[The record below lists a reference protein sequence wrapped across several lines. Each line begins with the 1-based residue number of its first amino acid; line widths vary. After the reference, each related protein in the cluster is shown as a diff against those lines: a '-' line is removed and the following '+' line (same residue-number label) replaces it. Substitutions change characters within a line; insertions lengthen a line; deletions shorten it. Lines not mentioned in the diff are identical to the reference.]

1 MTASNQI
8 SFYIPRMYTNYTVDD
23 IIYMFRLMYIG
34 DVRRVDFI
42 QLESNDRSN
51 PLNNYQSAFIHME
64 CLYFTNVADAIYETV
79 FTDDDHYKLWVG
91 QDEFWWLMKTINP
104 VADTHLNIHQV
115 AENARLLEKKVADQ
129 EATIKLQAEQ
139 LNRLQNAVE
148 RVVSKFDELINIE
161 SDKTFAAALD
171 DLYYGIRSP
180 DKYLWLTEDAKDNE
194 DNESIVTY
202 TDMPSLVDQS
212 DLIVLNPDYMSDNM
226 SVSTHDS
233 MPPLLHPSDLNDD
246 DSDDSAQAR
255 INFSRDLCDN
265 S

>member
-1 MTASNQI
+1 MTASNNLSI
-8 SFYIPRMYTNYTVDD
+8 YIPRMYTNYTVED

-42 QLESNDRSN
+42 QLESNDISN
-51 PLNNYQSAFIHME
+51 PLNNFQSAFIHMD
-64 CLYFTNVADAIYETV
+64 CFYLTNVADNIQQTV

-91 QDEFWWLMKTINP
+91 QGEFWWLMKTINP

-129 EATIKLQAEQ
+129 EAIIKRQSEQ
-139 LNRLQNAVE
+139 LDRLQNV
-148 RVVSKFDELINIE
+148 VDHIVSKFDEVINID

-171 DLYYGIRSP
+171 DLYYGIRRP
-180 DKYLWLTEDAKDNE
+180 DKYMWLTEDDDEPDDK
-194 DNESIVTY
+194 SSTTY
-202 TDMPSLVDQS
+202 TDMPSLVDQT
-212 DLIVLNPDYMSDNM
+212 DLAVLNPDNMSDST
-226 SVSTHDS
+226 SVSSNDS
-233 MPPLLHPSDLNDD
+233 MPPLLNPADLND

>member
-1 MTASNQI
+1 
-8 SFYIPRMYTNYTVDD
+8 
-23 IIYMFRLMYIG
+23 MYIG

-42 QLESNDRSN
+42 QLEANDISN
-51 PLNNYQSAFIHME
+51 PLNNFQSAFIHMD
-64 CLYFTNVADAIYETV
+64 CFYLTNVADNIQQTV

-91 QDEFWWLMKTINP
+91 QGEFWWLMKTINP

-129 EATIKLQAEQ
+129 EAIIKRQAEQ
-139 LNRLQNAVE
+139 LDRLQNAVDHI
-148 RVVSKFDELINIE
+148 VSKFDEVINID

-171 DLYYGIRSP
+171 DLYYGIRRP
-180 DKYLWLTEDAKDNE
+180 DKYMWLTEDDDEQDDK
-194 DNESIVTY
+194 SSTTY
-202 TDMPSLVDQS
+202 TDMPSLVDQT
-212 DLIVLNPDYMSDNM
+212 DLAVLNPDNMSDST
-226 SVSTHDS
+226 SVSSNDS
-233 MPPLLHPSDLNDD
+233 MPPLLNPADLNED

>member
-1 MTASNQI
+1 
-8 SFYIPRMYTNYTVDD
+8 
-23 IIYMFRLMYIG
+23 MYIG

-42 QLESNDRSN
+42 QLESNDLSN
-51 PLNNYQSAFIHME
+51 PLNNFQSAFIHMD

-129 EATIKLQAEQ
+129 EAIIKTQSEQ
-139 LNRLQNAVE
+139 LNRLQNIVDQ
-148 RVVSKFDELINIE
+148 VVSKFDELINIE

-180 DKYLWLTEDAKDNE
+180 DKYLWLTEDATDKE
-194 DNESIVTY
+194 DNESIATY
-202 TDMPSLVDQS
+202 TDMPSLVCTQDND

-226 SVSTHDS
+226 SVSTHNS
-233 MPPLLHPSDLNDD
+233 MPELANEE

>member
-1 MTASNQI
+1 
-8 SFYIPRMYTNYTVDD
+8 MYTNYTVED

-42 QLESNDRSN
+42 QLESNDISN
-51 PLNNYQSAFIHME
+51 PLNNFQSAFIHMD
-64 CLYFTNVADAIYETV
+64 CFYYTNVADNIQQTV

-91 QDEFWWLMKTINP
+91 QGEFWWLMKTINP
-104 VADTHLNIHQV
+104 VADTHLNIHQL
-115 AENARLLEKKVADQ
+115 AENARLLEIKVTDQ
-129 EATIKLQAEQ
+129 EATIKRQAEQ
-139 LNRLQNAVE
+139 LDRLQNAVDQ
-148 RVVSKFDELINIE
+148 VVSKIDELINHE

-180 DKYLWLTEDAKDNE
+180 DKYMWLTEDDEQDDK
-194 DNESIVTY
+194 SSTTY
-202 TDMPSLVDQS
+202 TDMPTLVDQT
-212 DLIVLNPDYMSDNM
+212 DLAVMNPDNM
-226 SVSTHDS
+226 SDSTSVSTDDS
-233 MPPLLHPSDLNDD
+233 MPALLNPADLND

>member
-1 MTASNQI
+1 
-8 SFYIPRMYTNYTVDD
+8 
-23 IIYMFRLMYIG
+23 MYIG

-42 QLESNDRSN
+42 QLESSDLSN
-51 PLNNYQSAFIHME
+51 PLNNFQSAFIHMD
-64 CLYFTNVADAIYETV
+64 CFYYTNVADNIQETV
-79 FTDDDHYKLWVG
+79 FTHDDHYKLWVG
-91 QDEFWWLMKTINP
+91 QGEFWWLMKTINP

-129 EATIKLQAEQ
+129 EATIKRQAEQ
-139 LNRLQNAVE
+139 LHRLQSVVDQ
-148 RVVSKFDELINIE
+148 VVSKIDELINVD

-180 DKYLWLTEDAKDNE
+180 DKYMWLTEENE
-194 DNESIVTY
+194 QEDDKSSTTY
-202 TDMPSLVDQS
+202 TDMPSLVDQNGFA
-212 DLIVLNPDYMSDNM
+212 VVHPENMSDNL
-226 SVSTHDS
+226 SVSSNNS
-233 MPPLLHPSDLNDD
+233 MPMLLNPADLNE

>member
-1 MTASNQI
+1 MTSTNSNNL
-8 SFYIPRMYTNYTVDD
+8 SFYIPRMYTNYTVED

-42 QLESNDRSN
+42 QLESSTN

-64 CLYFTNVADAIYETV
+64 CFYLTNVASKIQETV
-79 FTDDDHYKLWVG
+79 FIYDDHYKLWVG
-91 QDEFWWLMKTINP
+91 DNEYWWLMKTINP
-104 VADTHLNIHQV
+104 VADTHMNIHQL
-115 AENARLLEKKVADQ
+115 AENARILEKKVVDQ
-129 EATIKLQAEQ
+129 QATIKRQSEQ
-139 LNRLQNAVE
+139 LDRLQNVVE
-148 RVVSKFDELINIE
+148 HIVGKFDELINIE

-180 DKYLWLTEDAKDNE
+180 DKYLWLTEDNE
-194 DNESIVTY
+194 QDDDKSSTTY
-202 TDMPSLVDQS
+202 TDMPPLVDQTA
-212 DLIVLNPDYMSDNM
+212 LRVLNPDNM
-226 SVSTHDS
+226 TDDLSVSSNNS
-233 MPPLLHPSDLNDD
+233 MPQLINPADLNE